1 MLKVG
6 QFREFRGHFKN
17 CRDVEVFETFLG
29 KDLAIERDFIELSL
43 GVTQLSVHK
52 W

>member
-1 MLKVG
+1 MLKVD
-6 QFREFRGHFKN
+6 QIREFRGHFKN
-17 CRDVEVFETFLG
+17 CRDFEVFQTFVG
-29 KDLAIERDFIELSL
+29 KHLAKERDFIEVSL